1 MTISFPQHLNF
12 DAVSNLVAGTE
23 AGTEPTSIA
32 AFKLI
37 DSSAPFAQVVV
48 GDVVVLIDYP
58 GTFATV
64 TAVDSIT
71 ELTLDKDIIKG
82 VGDYYFVLT
91 ADLAFKVIQDGTD
104 YNFLQLFS
112 PGSRVDT
119 NATEDISYTL
129 SGCGVVSVDSPT
141 QLTTD
146 IPMGGYNSIYVTTD
160 KKAFYNVESI
170 DVFYLGDEEIVL
182 TGYKF
187 EEDNYASITTNP
199 DIWSNEPQG
208 SFDDVADAISK
219 SVAGGYRNDSP
230 INIRTFG
237 AAAEFSY

>member
-37 DSSAPFAQVVV
+37 DSAAPFAQVVV
-48 GDVVVLIDYP
+48 GDVVVLADHP

-64 TAVDSIT
+64 TVVDSIT

-82 VGDYYFVLT
+82 VGDYYLVLT
-91 ADLAFKVIQDGTD
+91 ADLAFKVVQDGTD

-119 NATEDISYTL
+119 DATEDLNYTL

-160 KKAFYNVESI
+160 KKAFCNVESI

-199 DIWSNEPQG
+199 DIWSNESQG
-208 SFDDVADAISK
+208 SLDDVADAISK